1 MRGLICSCRFYT
13 DHMLALN
20 SFDVFVGLTWLTAL
34 LWLGSMFLTL
44 RGVKRQ
50 KPLAPLKQEWSESGA
65 TPLVSILVPARNEER
80 RVLERSIQS
89 MLAQD
94 YPSFEVIAVNDR
106 SSDRTSEILHS
117 LARCDSRLR
126 VIDGRE
132 LPAGW
137 LGKPH
142 ALQQALEAAR
152 ADWILA
158 TDADMLFARGA
169 VRTAMEHA
177 LAGDYDAV
185 TLVPYIECLS
195 FWERVFMPT
204 FGWFMLMA
212 MPMERVNDPRRA
224 EAVGIGG
231 FFFMKRTSLESVGG
245 YSAVRADVA
254 EDLRMA
260 TLLKGSGARLR
271 IDYAPEL
278 ARTRMQTNLQEIWEG
293 FTKNLF
299 AGAKFSLPFAV
310 FSSVA
315 VFLYA
320 VAPALLWT
328 FCLLMIA
335 SGSGVEWT
343 RLFVPAFVVWLVQV
357 ATFAVITRNWGIPFV
372 YALTVPLG
380 HALFI
385 LILLNSAFKIAAGR
399 GVTWKGRTLYDRA
412 GVRPPRPQNKTSAEL
427 PLADEPKN

>member
-1 MRGLICSCRFYT
+1 
-13 DHMLALN
+13 MLKFN
-20 SFDVFVGLTWLTAL
+20 VFNVIVGLTWLAAM

-44 RGVKRQ
+44 RGLVRQ
-50 KPLAPLKQEWSESGA
+50 KPLQPLKDIEIHRENA
-65 TPLVSILVPARNEER
+65 PFVSIIVAARNEEH

-89 MLAQD
+89 MLRQE
-94 YPSFEVIAVNDR
+94 YERFEVIAVNDR
-106 SSDRTSEILHS
+106 STDRTGEILHS
-117 LARCDSRLR
+117 LARADPRLR
-126 VIDGRE
+126 VSDGCE
-132 LPAGW
+132 PPAGW

-152 ADWILA
+152 GEWILA
-158 TDADMLFARGA
+158 TDADMIFARGA
-169 VRTAMEHA
+169 LRTAVAHA

-185 TLVPYIECLS
+185 TLIPYVECLS

-212 MPMERVNDPRRA
+212 MPTERVNDPQRA

-231 FFFMKRTSLESVGG
+231 FFLMKRKSLESVGG
-245 YSAVRADVA
+245 YNAVRADVA

-260 TLLKGSGARLR
+260 TLLKASGARLR

-299 AGAKFSLPFAV
+299 AGAKFSLPFAI
-310 FSSVA
+310 FSAVS

-320 VAPALLWT
+320 VAPALLWM
-328 FCLLMIA
+328 FCLLMLA

-343 RLFVPAFVVWLVQV
+343 RLFVPALIVWLVQV
-357 ATFAVITRNWGIPFV
+357 ATFAVINRNWGIPV
-372 YALTVPLG
+372 AYALTVPLG
-380 HALFI
+380 HFLFI

-412 GVRPPRPQNKTSAEL
+412 GVRPPRPQNTPDTDL
-427 PLADEPKN
+427 PFADEPRN